1 MDQAGYQK
9 EAWRLSANRMVVNHK
24 GWKGIGLKAKKP
36 LETWLKVAGA
46 LLALFLDLFDACYRC
61 YVDQMVVKIIRINLW
76 EVVGEQGLEAEIL
89 CTCFCVLVSPVLR
102 AVSSARATAML
113 AASSVQTWLGFCYT
127 VSPDNASSPTC
138 WWEDAMCL
146 RCSGGGGKKK
156 KRVENH
162 DCNYREKKHREW

>member
-9 EAWRLSANRMVVNHK
+9 EAWRLSANRTVINHK
-24 GWKGIGLKAKKP
+24 GWKGIGLKAKKKKP

-61 YVDQMVVKIIRINLW
+61 CVDQMVVKIMRINLW
-76 EVVGEQGLEAEIL
+76 EVVGEQGLEAEIRRI
-89 CTCFCVLVSPVLR
+89 CVLVSPVLR

-127 VSPDNASSPTC
+127 VSPDNASRPTG

-156 KRVENH
+156 K
-162 DCNYREKKHREW
+162 KSWKPWL